1 MMNNVLVSNS
11 QEVFIVPKNFGD
23 LTAFQFPDLLSVITV
38 VDQDIT
44 TIILPTK
51 QSSYK
56 EISIQNNKLIS
67 ISNNLN
73 VIIGTTSI
81 NLLNYQSFTIIY
93 YGNDGYEGENYYL
106 IYDSS
111 IEILPPVSIGNYVVN
126 LTNPGPPF
134 ATLTPQTLNTIAITL
149 ENDISF
155 GFDII
160 IPQLANSLEIG
171 DRFNIFYSNTAITA
185 TATEIYYQL
194 IDVNNSSPNIVFLIE
209 NRNSLPQ
216 FTGLTGSITLLTPR
230 IPSSYLSYTFTYVS
244 SGDIVIRLRQFAATT
259 GAGSPYENGSFGRLV
274 LYKLN

>member
-111 IEILPPVSIGNYVVN
+111 I
-126 LTNPGPPF
+126 
-134 ATLTPQTLNTIAITL
+134 
-149 ENDISF
+149 
-155 GFDII
+155 
-160 IPQLANSLEIG
+160 
-171 DRFNIFYSNTAITA
+171 
-185 TATEIYYQL
+185 
-194 IDVNNSSPNIVFLIE
+194 
-209 NRNSLPQ
+209 
-216 FTGLTGSITLLTPR
+216 
-230 IPSSYLSYTFTYVS
+230 
-244 SGDIVIRLRQFAATT
+244 
-259 GAGSPYENGSFGRLV
+259 
-274 LYKLN
+274 